1 MDKKNHLNLDTR
13 RATPESH
20 VIAGIAAST
29 DALPAM
35 ATLSEEASRSEA
47 APKQR
52 GLKLNRNLVLG
63 LTLTG
68 VYSFANNIYSTNV
81 FPNFL
86 LEVAGGNTFL
96 FGIAEGLQGLS
107 QLVTAFPIGY
117 LGKSVFALPL
127 TLADLADPN
136 RSRQV

>member
-1 MDKKNHLNLDTR
+1 M
-13 RATPESH
+13 
-20 VIAGIAAST
+20 IAGTAAST

-35 ATLSEEASRSEA
+35 TSLSEEASRSEA
-47 APKQR
+47 TPKQR
-52 GLKLNRNLVLG
+52 GLQLNRNLVLG

-117 LGKSVFALPL
+117 LGKSVFAIPLP
-127 TLADLADPN
+127 LADLADPG